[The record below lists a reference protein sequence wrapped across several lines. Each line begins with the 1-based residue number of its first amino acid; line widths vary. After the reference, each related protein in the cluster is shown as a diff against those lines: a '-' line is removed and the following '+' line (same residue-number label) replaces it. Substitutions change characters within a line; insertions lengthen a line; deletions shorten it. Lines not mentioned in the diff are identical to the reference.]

1 MILQDLLEGEMNLDE
16 LIQKVETARLKR
28 SEHLIVQ
35 IIAVT
40 KYTQDVEPLKR
51 LYNDGQRAFGENRI
65 QIMEEKVK
73 ALKDYPI
80 EWHFIGNLQK
90 NKINKLL
97 SLNPFMIQSV
107 NSYELAEAINKRANK
122 KVKCLIEIN
131 SAKEE
136 TKHGMQPE
144 VAIDTYLKIKENLKN
159 IELQGVMTIG
169 AHSDNE
175 KEIKKSFRLTYDIFE
190 KLKPYGA
197 KICSMGMSGD
207 FEIAIQE
214 GSNMIRVGNALLNSY
229 L

>member
-1 MILQDLLEGEMNLDE
+1 MTICE

-28 SEHLIVQ
+28 SEHHIVQ

-40 KYTQDVEPLKR
+40 KYTKEISPIVK
-51 LYNDGQRAFGENRI
+51 LYSEGQRAFGENRV
-65 QIMEEKVK
+65 QDMEDKVN
-73 ALKDYPI
+73 ALSDLPL

-97 SLNPFMIQSV
+97 KLDPFLIHSL
-107 NSYELAEAINKRANK
+107 NSYELAVAINKRAEK
-122 KVKCLIEIN
+122 PVKCLLEIN

-136 TKHGMQPE
+136 SKHGLQPE
-144 VAIDTYLKIKENLKN
+144 AAIETYIKIKENLPN
-159 IELQGVMTIG
+159 INLQGVMTIG
-169 AHSDNE
+169 AHVDDE
-175 KEIKKSFRLTYDIFE
+175 KEIRKSFRLTYDIFE

-207 FEIAIQE
+207 FEIAIEE
-214 GSNMIRVGNALLNSY
+214 GSNMIRVGSALLNSY